1 MSKQYRI
8 LGVIISL
15 AIGLAI
21 LPIKLTSEDLHS
33 GNLFLAART
42 IRYTFTAGI
51 LAFLLHLYL
60 NRTIFAARWI
70 MVEYIL
76 RIIVIALIICLTSI
90 VVDVIFNKF
99 VKESSFTIAKEDL
112 NWYLVILRCL
122 LVSTVQFFVVFYLQ
136 LVEESQRRRLEI
148 EKLNRSQLEANLS
161 NLKEQMNPH
170 FLFNTLNTL
179 SAITNDVKVKD
190 YVSEIANVYR
200 YMLIH
205 NKLNLVPLESELS
218 FINSYLYIIKTRFG
232 NSLNINIRIDE
243 CILPTKIPPLSLQ
256 LLLENAIKHNVAS
269 LDSPLAIDVYNDSE
283 NIIVSNSL
291 LPKKTNYHSTGVG
304 LNNLLNRYQLLF
316 KQDIIIEQNT
326 AVFSVKL
333 PIIKS

>member
-90 VVDVIFNKF
+90 VVDAIFNKF

-205 NKLNLVPLESELS
+205 
-218 FINSYLYIIKTRFG
+218 RFG

-243 CILPTKIPPLSLQ
+243 SILPTKIPPLSLQ